1 MADPDPT
8 RYPILQKM
16 LDRLYVSLMRG
27 PGLNCRPHSS
37 RQRIDLTD
45 LESFDDGPP
54 TEVLR
59 ALLGDDA
66 SANISAKVPMPEGY
80 NAGGWNKRRTK
91 PKPAPLTPEAETPAE
106 SAGDSSA
113 TPTPET
119 QPPAQPET
127 EPEEEPESAEVRAYR
142 RQRSLLAK
150 LRNLSDD
157 AKTYE
162 QDTGVHALNVG
173 YPILSVP
180 PGVGGG
186 TRRILAP
193 IAFVPVSLKVKAG
206 GRPGIELACRGEG
219 EDRIKPNPA
228 LMAWLERETGR
239 ALPDDMF
246 GDDEGAEPWKEVAE
260 LVRVVAEMLEMPPLN
275 RPELSEPEGL
285 TLDSVPRADD
295 LPAEAAVIG
304 GAVLGLFPASNQ
316 GLLRDTREMIKQP
329 KLEGPVASF
338 VEAGVSLT
346 ENAEPVEV
354 PEAGSSSPLGGESA
368 APMEPAAKRFVAR
381 ADPCQ
386 GRAVMLARESTGLV
400 LHGPPGTGKSQTITN
415 IIGDHLARGQR
426 VLFVCDKR
434 TALDVVAHRLAAL
447 GLDGLCALVHD
458 AQRDQRNL
466 YMGIRAQLEQLPDTK
481 THPRAAGRVEK
492 IDREFDQIHAELDA
506 LHRAIMEPPDGDTDG
521 ESFHQL
527 MGRWQSL
534 SAPSLPDE
542 SLRCVGI
549 DDLEEHRAAV
559 QVVLE
564 RGATIS
570 YAENAWAG
578 CAGSTLDDYLARR
591 NDEVRQQLASCV
603 EDARATDA
611 AGHESIP
618 PFGAEEALAEQATRR
633 GELLK
638 LLEDIDPT
646 ADPAAASGVAAL
658 DEDDVSRRM
667 TTLDS
672 EVELRR
678 TLDEPLD
685 NELWLIV
692 KDDLPGHRAV
702 AEQLGALEQYLQSAR
717 KWWGFLAIGA
727 KKQAAA
733 VLRGYGQPRTVDA
746 AERVRG
752 FLVGLRGRVA
762 LTLTAQR
769 LADAEI
775 DGGVMPDAAL
785 REVFGVYEVLLR
797 ARQIA
802 NADTDLAES
811 TKAALT
817 DGRAMESL
825 RDGLTRS
832 AARAETLEQ
841 LERSMTG
848 LRLFEEDWLRGVRAQ
863 CRRGSAVTPLLLK
876 LQDGFD
882 DLESVLRIND
892 GLAGLPEGYRPALR
906 ALLEHAVD
914 PEMGM
919 NALLKRVLA
928 HTLSQRVAA
937 DPKLAR
943 LDPEAIEHAFA
954 RHGELEEQKRGLV
967 VDLILD
973 HWKSKQK
980 KRLLSATGTRKNALG
995 ASLQQRLFVRGK
1007 RAMRLRQVIHLGM
1020 NTTYDDGGGDPL
1032 FDMAPVWLA
1041 SPETVA
1047 QVFPRE
1053 QLFDVVIFD
1062 EASQCRLE
1070 EALPVLTRAKRVVI
1084 AGDPKQLPPTR
1095 FFEASIAQSDDTPI
1109 ETEDDLF
1116 EAQQSEVE
1124 DLLAGALNLDV
1135 QESYLD
1141 VHYRSRNADLIEFS
1155 NQQFYN
1161 DRLQAIPGH
1170 PRNRTRYAPVT
1181 LHRVVDPLYEDRVNE
1196 PEARE
1201 VVRIVDELLR
1211 RAEPPSI
1218 GVACFN
1224 LAQRDLIAELL
1235 DDKAMEDDDFARRLA
1250 QARTREGDDSFE
1262 GLFVKNLENV
1272 QGDERDHIVISTTYG
1287 PTAAGKFYRRFGP
1300 LAMPGGGRRLNV
1312 LVTRARQ
1319 EVHLVTSIP
1328 ADVYRS
1334 FERPPEGATPSGS
1347 WLLFAYLRYAETLD
1361 EAYEQNH
1368 RVLEQAAAAEAQAFV
1383 RRTRNPSRWASAVAG
1398 RLARKHSVASDV
1410 HWGNDGFCVDLALHH
1425 PTRAEDVTVGVMCDF
1440 SRFDLA
1446 PDAVEWDIYRCGI
1459 LRWQGWELERLWS
1472 PTFFRDPTR
1481 ALNQVIQASDREA
1494 ATYAPPAGETP

>member
-1 MADPDPT
+1 MAETDPT
-8 RYPILQKM
+8 RYPILLKM

-37 RQRIDLTD
+37 RQRIDVTD
-45 LESFDDGPP
+45 LDAFDDGPP
-54 TEVLR
+54 TQVLLD
-59 ALLGDDA
+59 LLGSEGEADV
-66 SANISAKVPMPEGY
+66 SAKVPMPEGY
-80 NAGGWNKRRTK
+80 NVGGWNRRKSK
-91 PKPAPLTPEAETPAE
+91 PKPAPQAEAEREAEGADTPGPESPPAE
-106 SAGDSSA
+106 A
-113 TPTPET
+113 P
-119 QPPAQPET
+119 
-127 EPEEEPESAEVRAYR
+127 EEPESAEVRAYR
-142 RQRSLLAK
+142 RQRSLLSK

-193 IAFVPVSLKVKAG
+193 IAFIPVSLKVKAG

-239 ALPDDMF
+239 SLPEDLF
-246 GDDEGAEPWKEVAE
+246 GDDAGTEPWKEIGE
-260 LVRVVAEMLEMPPLN
+260 LVRCVAEMLELPTLN
-275 RPELSEPEGL
+275 QPALSEPEGL
-285 TLDSVPRADD
+285 TLIDVPRADD
-295 LPAEAAVIG
+295 LPAEAAVLG
-304 GAVLGLFPASNQ
+304 GAVLGLFPSSNQ

-329 KLEGPVASF
+329 RLTGPVASF

-346 ENAEPVEV
+346 ENTAPAEV
-354 PEAGSSSPLGGESA
+354 PEADASSPLGGEAA
-368 APMEPAAKRFVAR
+368 APPEPAARRFVAR

-434 TALDVVAHRLAAL
+434 TALDVVAHRLASL
-447 GLDGLCALVHD
+447 GLDGLCAVVHD

-492 IDREFDQIHAELDA
+492 IDRELDQIHAELDA
-506 LHRAIMEPPDGDTDG
+506 LHGAIMGAPEGDDDAP
-521 ESFHQL
+521 SYHNL

-534 SAPSLPDE
+534 SAPTLPDE
-542 SLRCVGI
+542 SLRGVGI
-549 DDLEEHRAAV
+549 DDLEQHRSAV
-559 QVVLE
+559 QVILD
-564 RGATIS
+564 RGTAIT
-570 YAENAWAG
+570 YGENAWAG
-578 CAGSTLDDYLARR
+578 CAGATLDDYLSRR

-603 EDARATDA
+603 EDARAADA
-611 AGHESIP
+611 AGHDAIP
-618 PFGAEEALAEQATRR
+618 PFGPDEGLAEQQQRR
-633 GELLK
+633 GALLK
-638 LLEDIDPT
+638 WLDQIAALEGAD
-646 ADPAAASGVAAL
+646 ADPGAAARVAAL
-658 DEDDVSRRM
+658 DDDEVARRV

-672 EVELRR
+672 EADLRQ
-678 TLDEPLD
+678 TLDRPLD

-727 KKQAAA
+727 KKQAAV
-733 VLRGYGQPRTVDA
+733 VLRGYGQPRTVEA
-746 AERVRG
+746 AERVRD
-752 FLVGLRGRVA
+752 FLAALRARVS

-769 LADAEI
+769 LAEAEI
-775 DGGVMPDAAL
+775 DGGVMPDATL
-785 REVFGVYEVLLR
+785 RQRFATYEVLLQ
-797 ARQIA
+797 ARQVA
-802 NADTDLAES
+802 AADAVLGERTR
-811 TKAALT
+811 AALT
-817 DGRAMESL
+817 DAGAMATL

-832 AARAETLEQ
+832 PARAEALGQ
-841 LERSMTG
+841 FERSTSG
-848 LRLFEEDWLRGVRAQ
+848 LRLFDGDWLKGVGTQ
-863 CRRGSAVTPLLLK
+863 CRAGSAVTPLLLK

-882 DLESVLRIND
+882 DLESVLRIHD
-892 GLAGLPEGYRPALR
+892 GLATLPEGYRPALR
-906 ALLEHAVD
+906 ALLEHGVAPD
-914 PEMGM
+914 MGM
-919 NALLKRVLA
+919 DALTKRVLA
-928 HTLSQRVAA
+928 HTLSQRVAD

-943 LDPEAIEHAFA
+943 LDPEAIEHAFT
-954 RHGELEEQKRGLV
+954 RHGELEAQKRGLV

-973 HWKSKQK
+973 RWKSLQK

-1020 NTTYDDGGGDPL
+1020 TTTYDDGGSDPL

-1170 PRNRTRYAPVT
+1170 PRNRTRDAPVT
-1181 LHRVVDPLYEDRVNE
+1181 LHRVAEPLYEERVNE

-1218 GVACFN
+1218 GIASFN

-1250 QARTREGDDSFE
+1250 KARTREGDDSFE

-1287 PTAAGKFYRRFGP
+1287 PNAAGKFYRRFGP

-1328 ADVYRS
+1328 AEVYRA
-1334 FERPPEGATPSGS
+1334 FEKPPEGATPSGS
-1347 WLLFAYLRYAETLD
+1347 WLLFAYLRYAEQLD

-1368 RVLEQAAAAEAQAFV
+1368 RVLEQAAASEAQAFV
-1383 RRTRNPSRWASAVAG
+1383 RQTRNPSRWAGAIAS

-1425 PTRAEDVTVGVMCDF
+1425 PTRGRGRHGRGDVRFLAFRPGPRRGGVGHLPVRHPAVAGLGTRTAVVAHLL
-1440 SRFDLA
+1440 SRSD
-1446 PDAVEWDIYRCGI
+1446 PGPEPGTPVVRPRSSDICPVPGR
-1459 LRWQGWELERLWS
+1459 
-1472 PTFFRDPTR
+1472 
-1481 ALNQVIQASDREA
+1481 
-1494 ATYAPPAGETP
+1494 